1 MRVTDNP
8 DFFCPSLSKQTALHV
23 LKDATNDFDNW
34 LKALKSY
41 KKYPS
46 KFLGRPKM
54 PGYIKSDIRTTC
66 LTHRTGQ
73 KRRYGNPSR
82 KKTRKEISS
91 SNFLI
96 SKNRRNKKRDCT
108 CAVSFFLSC
117 FSHLRFATLWS
128 QSLAAEAA
136 SFRFSSLI
144 SA

>member
-1 MRVTDNP
+1 MRVTVNP

-66 LTHRTGQ
+66 LTNQ
-73 KRRYGNPSR
+73 
-82 KKTRKEISS
+82 
-91 SNFLI
+91 
-96 SKNRRNKKRDCT
+96 DCT
-108 CAVSFFLSC
+108 IKNGILKFPLA
-117 FSHLRFATLWS
+117 
-128 QSLAAEAA
+128 QSL
-136 SFRFSSLI
+136 RYHRCRMMQSL
-144 SA
+144 